1 MQTFFRWLYLAH
13 QFCLTWISQDSQV
26 KFMSKEHLHFMW
38 ENFMWK
44 VKLHIKCIWYDFMV
58 SYLHKCFHVKFMWEN
73 FKWNSCECSFHKK
86 FIWRTSSWHCFL
98 ALHADVLSLFVCV
111 FVDDQ
116 PVSVPPTLLFPVPGQ
131 YSGGWVRN
139 GGRLSTRA
147 ATHVRGTYHTLYMIH
162 VYPGFFFACCK
173 VC

>member
-1 MQTFFRWLYLAH
+1 MRKFH
-13 QFCLTWISQDSQV
+13 V
-26 KFMSKEHLHFMW
+26 KS
-38 ENFMWK
+38 
-44 VKLHIKCIWYDFMV
+44 KLHIKCIWCDFMV
-58 SYLHKCFHVKFMWEN
+58 SYLHKCFHVKLMWEN
-73 FKWNSCECSFHKK
+73 FKWNSCEVISIENFTVTGNSCECPFHKK

-98 ALHADVLSLFVCV
+98 SLHADVLSLFVCV

-139 GGRLSTRA
+139 GSRLSARA
-147 ATHVRGTYHTLYMIH
+147 ATHVRGMYHTLYMIH
-162 VYPGFFFACCK
+162 VYPVIFFAHHK